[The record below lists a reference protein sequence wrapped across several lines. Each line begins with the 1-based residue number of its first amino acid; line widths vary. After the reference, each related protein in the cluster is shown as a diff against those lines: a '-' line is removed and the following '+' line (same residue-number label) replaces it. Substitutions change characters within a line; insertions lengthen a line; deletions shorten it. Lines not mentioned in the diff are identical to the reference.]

1 MTQPEWERSKEN
13 VAPLEEGRDV
23 AKLDSALKATKQDLE
38 AEKARH
44 ESLIQEAKDGKGPH
58 ANDPLAPCVAF
69 AEWALQNYPS
79 GSPVICAAIE
89 KPCRHF
95 RKVERYRDDPRLA
108 KLWCRYANMRRDKLE
123 TYGFMYRNR
132 IGETSAL
139 FYETWA
145 AVLERARDFDK
156 AEWVYNLGREKRA
169 QPAGRLAQRQNE
181 YFKRVAARAKRLEA
195 KEQEKQLKNMVDTQ
209 RLEARNSRAPGRGR
223 SAVADTLL
231 ASSSTSGNPRSS
243 DENENPRDIIKKEP
257 VRPALGTITDEEART
272 GHRPVSCPRD
282 SQPAVKSQQK
292 FFNSKSKAS
301 EKISVFSD
309 KDEGS
314 KIERDHARQDK
325 DEMLKPMIAPRA
337 DISKEDDAPPTK
349 WAGETLLQNHALKR
363 RRAAANSTT
372 PSFNIYQGDDDDSA
386 IQDGQ
391 VENDGSGDR
400 NSQIDVRV
408 DKPSKLGLKRSAG
421 GAENAGGF
429 PAGTGRIETPALAN
443 DKKPASFAGS
453 SVSFRSVHSATVD
466 NEPKHPTSPTLKTRM
481 VLNSFDDTVRNI
493 KAMKSNYDNER
504 PPSPTIN
511 TKMAFEAVDGT
522 FNDTRT
528 MNHPFP
534 RKFSGHRV
542 ATRKGAKINK
552 AAEPE
557 PFVIFSDSNSKE
569 NSQLPSTKQP
579 KLEIFVDIEADKEN
593 SQAPRAPQSIVPGPT
608 SIPALEKRV
617 LQPLPEL
624 EDKEA
629 PVVDESGAHN
639 ASLGKKVELR
649 MEVVASVAHNQD
661 SREKSAQSK
670 DVLDIDGRN
679 KDALRKGVLEDKE
692 NGKRAQEKSLED
704 KPSLEQ
710 GSGDKD
716 SLIEFLFKWFKSYP
730 SCQILK
736 EDPENFD
743 GMFDLEP
750 EHGTLVSLDPHC
762 IHYGAEQ
769 KSIVIL
775 ADDLNNVYGL
785 KAAPEDS
792 DDELSDIDDDAE
804 PCIAVKVSNPENLW
818 EFYIY
823 RTLEERLG
831 AEQFENSFPR
841 GLAFF
846 EGRSKSFMI
855 LSRIGL
861 SSLADAPSVFG
872 GNGMPEIVCAFLLS
886 DLLKAL
892 EALHSTGIIHNDVTL
907 DNVLVRDSR
916 VKFNSGATGDKAII
930 DLSKEGVL
938 LVDFNSSVDTRHP
951 IVESNDAQA
960 LARFVAERRP
970 GSSEYRASGCTEWAF
985 NGDCY
990 AAAVCAAKLLE
1001 VQVGDVTASGKNLIY
1016 ESLWTNVFQRLCSLD
1031 PQVDAN
1037 TTVACMRECRTLLD
1051 RAIAKDTWLHRH
1063 YRDFILMTGLK
1074 RFSEA

>member
-1 MTQPEWERSKEN
+1 MTQPEWEKSKEN
-13 VAPLEEGRDV
+13 VAPLREGRNV
-23 AKLDSALKATKQDLE
+23 AKLDAALKATKQDLE
-38 AEKARH
+38 TGKARH
-44 ESLIQEAKDGKGPH
+44 EALILEAKDGKGPY

-89 KPCRHF
+89 KPCRQF
-95 RKVERYRDDPRLA
+95 RKDERYRDDPRLA
-108 KLWCRYANMRRDKLE
+108 KLWCRYANMRHDKLE
-123 TYGFMYRNR
+123 TYGYMHRNR

-195 KEQEKQLKNMVDTQ
+195 KEHKKQLKNMVETQ
-209 RLEARNSRAPGRGR
+209 RVEARNSRAPGRER
-223 SAVADTLL
+223 STVADALL
-231 ASSSTSGNPRSS
+231 ASSSTSVNPHSS
-243 DENENPRDIIKKEP
+243 DENENPRDTIKKEP

-282 SQPAVKSQQK
+282 SQPAKKLQPK
-292 FFNSKSKAS
+292 LNSKSKVS
-301 EKISVFSD
+301 EKFSVFKD
-309 KDEGS
+309 KAGGPR
-314 KIERDHARQDK
+314 IEMDHAQQDR
-325 DEMLKPMIAPRA
+325 DELLKPMIAPRA

-349 WAGETLLQNHALKR
+349 WAGETLPQNHALKR
-363 RRAAANSTT
+363 RRAATNPTT
-372 PSFNIYQGDDDDSA
+372 SAFSVYQGDDADDA
-386 IQDGQ
+386 IQDDH
-391 VENDGSGDR
+391 ESDTSGGG
-400 NSQIDVRV
+400 NSKIDVRLNN
-408 DKPSKLGLKRSAG
+408 DKPSKLGLKRSAEVT
-421 GAENAGGF
+421 ENLDS
-429 PAGTGRIETPALAN
+429 R
-443 DKKPASFAGS
+443 SAGS
-453 SVSFRSVHSATVD
+453 GRVVTPVHVYGKKSASLVGPSHSSSYVD
-466 NEPKHPTSPTLKTRM
+466 SAKVGGERERPTSPTLNTKM
-481 VLNSFDDTVRNI
+481 ILDSFDDTVGNV
-493 KAMKSNYDNER
+493 KAMESHNDSGR
-504 PPSPTIN
+504 PASPTIN

-534 RKFSGHRV
+534 RKFKGHRV
-542 ATRKGAKINK
+542 HTQKGPNLDK
-552 AAEPE
+552 AVE
-557 PFVIFSDSNSKE
+557 PFVIFSDSQSKE
-569 NSQLPSTKQP
+569 NSQLSSTKQP
-579 KLEIFVDIEADKEN
+579 KLEIFVDNEADKEN
-593 SQAPRAPQSIVPGPT
+593 SQGPRPPQSLVPGPT
-608 SIPALEKRV
+608 STPALEKRV

-624 EDKEA
+624 EDKEVPA
-629 PVVDESGAHN
+629 VDESLAQDK
-639 ASLGKKVELR
+639 LEGKKVELR
-649 MEVVASVAHNQD
+649 MEVVESVCKQD
-661 SREKSAQSK
+661 CVEESVQSNE
-670 DVLDIDGRN
+670 LGIDGRN
-679 KDALRKGVLEDKE
+679 KDALKKVVLEDKE
-692 NGKRAQEKSLED
+692 HGKREQERSPEV
-704 KPSLEQ
+704 KPSLDQ
-710 GSGDKD
+710 GSEDKD
-716 SLIEFLFKWFKSYP
+716 VLIEFLFKWFKANP

-736 EDPENFD
+736 EDPEHFE

-750 EHGTLVSLDPHC
+750 EHGTLLSLDPHC
-762 IHYGAEQ
+762 IHQGAEH

-792 DDELSDIDDDAE
+792 DDELSDMDADAE

-823 RTLEERLG
+823 RTLEERHG

-861 SSLADAPSVFG
+861 TSLADAPSVFG
-872 GNGMPEIVCAFLLS
+872 GNGMPEIVCAFLFS

-892 EALHSTGIIHNDVTL
+892 ETLHSTGIIHNDVTL

-916 VKFNSGATGDKAII
+916 VNFNSGATGDKAII

-938 LVDFNSSVDTRHP
+938 LVDFNHSVDTRHP
-951 IVESNDAQA
+951 IVKSIDGQA
-960 LARFVAERRP
+960 LARFVAGRRSSLS
-970 GSSEYRASGCTEWAF
+970 SSEYRANGCTEWAF

-1001 VQVGDVTASGKNLIY
+1001 VQVGDVTAGGKNLIF
-1016 ESLWTNVFQRLCSLD
+1016 ESLWTDVFHRLCSLD
-1031 PQVDAN
+1031 SRVDAN
-1037 TTVACMRECRTLLD
+1037 TTVGCMRECRTLLE

-1074 RFSEA
+1074 RLSEA